1 MAANESNKLSKGI
14 LSLIVTT
21 ILPTI
26 IASSL
31 FSSVFATFYIDYYKT
46 PFICI
51 DIVSDNKSESSV
63 RVYNYGRDSAKN
75 LKVSIQSPF
84 KIING
89 TIFSTDNI
97 SSYSNNELLYS
108 IYLPKFSSGDGAIV
122 NVNLFMNESQRNYH
136 IQDLTVYT
144 THDKGSSK
152 FTLNS
157 FEACP
162 DFVNLIFL
170 SPYWPILIFSF
181 IILILYF
188 PLLYYISTN

>member
-89 TIFSTDNI
+89 TIFSTGNI

-122 NVNLFMNESQRNYH
+122 NVNLFMNESQ
-136 IQDLTVYT
+136 V
-144 THDKGSSK
+144 
-152 FTLNS
+152 
-157 FEACP
+157 
-162 DFVNLIFL
+162 
-170 SPYWPILIFSF
+170 
-181 IILILYF
+181 IIIYK
-188 PLLYYISTN
+188 I